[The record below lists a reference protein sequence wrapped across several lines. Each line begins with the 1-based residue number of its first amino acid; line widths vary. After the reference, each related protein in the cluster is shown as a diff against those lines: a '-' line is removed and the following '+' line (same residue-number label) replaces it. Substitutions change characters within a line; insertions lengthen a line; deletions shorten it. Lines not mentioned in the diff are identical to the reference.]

1 MNLSSL
7 KFWLLPL
14 LSSLQRG
21 FLSLSKADG
30 KPGLSVE
37 DFKLTVAKIITIQ
50 KTFKGASGSVKAK
63 AVGVWVLTTFGKAI
77 DDYFI
82 PALVARAYDYAD
94 KKGILPPAV

>member
-14 LSSLQRG
+14 LSSLQRS
-21 FLSLSKADG
+21 FIRLSKADG

-37 DFKLTVAKIITIQ
+37 DFKLTVARIIAVQ
-50 KTFKGASGSVKAK
+50 QSYKGASGSVKAK
-63 AVGVWVLTTFGKAI
+63 AVGNWVLLTFGHVI

-94 KKGILPPAV
+94 RKGILPAAE